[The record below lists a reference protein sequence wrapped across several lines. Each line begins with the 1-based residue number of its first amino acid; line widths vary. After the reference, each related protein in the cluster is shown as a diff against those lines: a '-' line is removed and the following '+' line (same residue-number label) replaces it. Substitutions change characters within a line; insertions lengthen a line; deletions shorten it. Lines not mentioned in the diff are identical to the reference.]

1 LKYVVIVPDG
11 MADYPVPELGGRT
24 PLEAA
29 NTPTFDRLA
38 KEGEVGLVK
47 TIPAGMAP
55 GSDTANLAVMGY
67 DPRAYYFGRSPFEA
81 ISMGLDL
88 ADTDAV
94 FRCNVV
100 TLSEEEPYG
109 EKTMLDHS
117 ADEIS
122 TEEARVLIGAV
133 NRHLRTDEMAFYP
146 GVSYRHILVWKN
158 APFDFRFTPPHDIIG
173 RKIKE
178 YLPAGPYGS
187 IFLDMMEKSSSLLK
201 GHPVNIRRKERGLKP
216 ANSIWFWG
224 EGKKPQLPGFLE
236 KYGLNGSVISAVDL
250 IKGIGICAGLEPI
263 EVEGATGNFHTNYE
277 GKARAALNALRN
289 GRDLV
294 YIHIEAPDECGHR
307 FEIENKVKSIEAIDA
322 RVVKPIVAELE
333 ASGEEYAVL
342 LLPDHPTPLSL
353 RTHTSDPVPFLIYR
367 SNNQQ
372 RGGGHVYTEASAA
385 ASGRYL
391 EEGHRLMDYF
401 VGGRK

>member
-1 LKYVVIVPDG
+1 
-11 MADYPVPELGGRT
+11 MADYPVLELGGRT

-29 NTPTFDRLA
+29 NTPAFDRLA
-38 KEGEVGLVK
+38 EAGEVGMVK
-47 TIPAGMAP
+47 TIPEGMAP

-67 DPRAYYFGRSPFEA
+67 DPRVYYFGRSPFEA
-81 ISMGLDL
+81 ISMGLNL

-100 TLSEEEPYG
+100 TLSEDEPYG

-117 ADEIS
+117 SDEIS
-122 TEEARVLIGAV
+122 TEEARELLETV
-133 NRHLRTDEMAFYP
+133 NQHLRTEEMTFYP
-146 GVSYRHILVWKN
+146 GVSYRHILVWNN

-187 IFLDMMEKSSSLLK
+187 LFLGMMEKSSKFLK
-201 GHPVNIRRKERGLKP
+201 DHPVNIRRKERGLKP
-216 ANSIWFWG
+216 ANSIWIWG
-224 EGKKPQLPGFLE
+224 EGKKPRLPNFFE

-277 GKARAALNALRN
+277 GKARAALDALQN

-307 FEIENKVKSIEAIDA
+307 YEIENKVKSIEAIDA
-322 RVVKPIVAELE
+322 RIVKPITAELE
-333 ASGEEYAVL
+333 AGGEEYAVL
-342 LLPDHPTPLSL
+342 LLPDHPTPLRL
-353 RTHTSDPVPFLIYR
+353 RTHTAEPVPFLIYR
-367 SNNQQ
+367 SGDKKDG
-372 RGGGHVYTEASAA
+372 RGQIYNEASAA
-385 ASGRYL
+385 AAGRYI
-391 EEGHRLMDYF
+391 EEGHKLMDYF
-401 VGGRK
+401 VGKLPW